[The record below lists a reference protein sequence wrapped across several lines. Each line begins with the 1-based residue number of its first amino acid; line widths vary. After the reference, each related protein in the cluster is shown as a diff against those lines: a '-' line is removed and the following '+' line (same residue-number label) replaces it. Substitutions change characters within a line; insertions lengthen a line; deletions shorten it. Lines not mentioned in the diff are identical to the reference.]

1 MLHANQQCCSTPLEG
16 SRTTRFKTQEKPT
29 AGTFFKDTPSILTE
43 PRAQTP
49 QMPTVIYSH
58 PLRRFLV
65 TPEYGS
71 LKDKVCRVEMSQ
83 KQRQG
88 LRSQCLT
95 PLSPPPPLPPPTCL
109 MCRSDLNT
117 ESFRGCQAPQSE
129 SKEDSA
135 GHLVSSR
142 PSAPSGRAGPFSSSS
157 ASELS
162 QLSDSSS
169 NSAKRTTQISQHA
182 ALGSSAPWMSHDHFS
197 PRHLVVKLTRR
208 LLTSRSGQLATLLAA
223 SGALGGWEG
232 SVCVL
237 SMAGGRSRAKAEQS
251 TQALP

>member
-16 SRTTRFKTQEKPT
+16 SRTTRYETHEKPT
-29 AGTFFKDTPSILTE
+29 AGPFFKDTPSILTE
-43 PRAQTP
+43 PGAQTP

-65 TPEYGS
+65 TLSMAG
-71 LKDKVCRVEMSQ
+71 LKDKVCRVEMSR
-83 KQRQG
+83 KQRWG
-88 LRSQCLT
+88 LLAQCLT
-95 PLSPPPPLPPPTCL
+95 PLSPPPPPPPPTCL

-169 NSAKRTTQISQHA
+169 NSARWTTTQFRSMQPWFLHSLDA
-182 ALGSSAPWMSHDHFS
+182 TQPLQPKAPC
-197 PRHLVVKLTRR
+197 
-208 LLTSRSGQLATLLAA
+208 G
-223 SGALGGWEG
+223 
-232 SVCVL
+232 
-237 SMAGGRSRAKAEQS
+237 
-251 TQALP
+251 

>member
-1 MLHANQQCCSTPLEG
+1 M
-16 SRTTRFKTQEKPT
+16 
-29 AGTFFKDTPSILTE
+29 
-43 PRAQTP
+43 
-49 QMPTVIYSH
+49 
-58 PLRRFLV
+58 
-65 TPEYGS
+65 
-71 LKDKVCRVEMSQ
+71 
-83 KQRQG
+83 
-88 LRSQCLT
+88 
-95 PLSPPPPLPPPTCL
+95 SPPPPLPSPPCL

-169 NSAKRTTQISQHA
+169 NSAKRTTTQISQHA
-182 ALGSSAPWMSHDHFS
+182 ALGSFIPWMSHDHFS
-197 PRHLVVKLTRR
+197 PRLLVVKLTRR

-223 SGALGGWEG
+223 SGALGGWEQ

-237 SMAGGRSRAKAEQS
+237 STAGGRSRAKAEQS